1 MRSEHRIV
9 DLNAY
14 IENIQCEIKNT
25 GENKQLEI
33 SFRNV
38 SQDVITAIRLK
49 CVCYDSFDDK
59 IQFGTED
66 FLEVKK
72 ASLNIKPTK
81 KASFVVDVES
91 SDLQRVEIE
100 VLQIVYIN
108 GEKVAPMDAHNIEYD
123 VDILSSVWSANDHSE
138 SDILTYMKEKNDKA
152 VCFPKEHPDGW
163 ICSCSRL
170 NKNGINRCVSCGY
183 GKNNNFVYF
192 QEEKIKHELEERLI
206 QKKNAEEKRKAEL
219 KAEKEKAEKKKKQIT
234 AAVVGAI
241 VLVVVIAILSAVIHN
256 IKYGLSDEEKAQ
268 YFIAQNN
275 YEKIERFVSGV
286 SHDYW
291 SFANETYYD
300 DNYDYNHDRK
310 NRLSDAEKNADYLYL
325 RGMQLASSLLYD
337 TIKNQYPQKYHAS
350 YNQLISLKKGDVYND
365 YLVTE
370 TMYVKNNSASNMM
383 DRRKGID
390 EAMQIME
397 EYMSNE
403 TLNPS
408 KVELANADMPEAD
421 YSKVYGINLGV
432 LFYDDGS
439 IRYIGEVKDGRASGY
454 GIAWY
459 SSENDNGTCCDG
471 QFVDGKFDSGESF
484 GVDGNSINASE
495 LKDISFE
502 GDFVMV
508 QGLSNSKSS
517 EQVAQQTKDDEAR
530 DKSKACAAVETY
542 LNDLY
547 KKQSS
552 ITNITWI
559 NIPEVVGNYYYFSC
573 TVEYSDLKRK
583 GTVTVKKNSD
593 GTFKATG
600 LEFDD

>member
-72 ASLNIKPTK
+72 ASLNIKTTK
-81 KASFVVDVES
+81 KASFVVDVEP
-91 SDLQRVEIE
+91 SDLKKVEIE

-108 GEKVAPMDAHNIEYD
+108 GEKVAPKEAHNIEYD
-123 VDILSSVWSANDHSE
+123 VDILSSVWSVNDHSE
-138 SDILTYMKEKNDKA
+138 SDMLSYMKEKNDKA
-152 VCFPKEHPDGW
+152 VCLPKEHPDGW

-183 GKNNNFVYF
+183 GKNNNFEYL

-219 KAEKEKAEKKKKQIT
+219 KAAEEKAEKKKKQIT
-234 AAVVGAI
+234 TAVVGAI
-241 VLVVVIAILSAVIHN
+241 VLVVIIGILSTVIHN

-268 YFIAQNN
+268 YLTAQNN
-275 YEKIERFVSGV
+275 YEKIETFVSGV

-291 SFANETYYD
+291 NLARENYFD
-300 DNYDYNHDRK
+300 DDFENTE

-325 RGMQLASSLLYD
+325 RGLELASSLLYE
-337 TIKNQYPQKYHAS
+337 TIKSQYPDKYHEA
-350 YNQLISLKKGDVYND
+350 YNHLISLKKGDIYND
-365 YLVTE
+365 YQVTE
-370 TMYVKNNSASNMM
+370 TMYVKNYSASNMM
-383 DRRKGID
+383 DKREGID
-390 EAMQIME
+390 NAIENME
-397 EYMSNE
+397 VYMSNE

-408 KVELANADMPEAD
+408 KVKLVNADMPEAE

-432 LFYDDGS
+432 LFYDDGN
-439 IRYIGEVKDGRASGY
+439 IRYIGEVKDGKASGY

-459 SSENDNGTCCDG
+459 PSENDNRTCCDG
-471 QFVDGKFDSGESF
+471 EFVDGLFNSGEAYDT
-484 GVDGNSINASE
+484 DGNSITASE
-495 LKDISFE
+495 LKDILFE
-502 GDFVMV
+502 GEFVMV
-508 QGLSNSKSS
+508 QGLSNSKTS
-517 EQVAQQTKDDEAR
+517 EQVAQQTKNDEER
-530 DKSKACAAVETY
+530 DMAKACAAVETY
-542 LNDLY
+542 LNDLD

-559 NIPEVVGNYYYFSC
+559 NIPDVVGNYYYFSC

-600 LEFDD
+600 LEFND